1 MRRITVT
8 LLEEERNALYDL
20 ALRERRNIREQG
32 SLLIRQELERRG
44 LLPEQDTAGQPAGGQ
59 GVQHDNQ

>member
-1 MRRITVT
+1 MLKLYLTPD
-8 LLEEERNALYDL
+8 ERAALSILAKQDYRDL
-20 ALRERRNIREQG
+20 KAQAAWI
-32 SLLIRQELERRG
+32 IRQELERRG